1 MRSFP
6 KRRVLQGGELRAME
20 AEEGGMCIVE
30 WEAENRTGTLGTLE
44 TTFTI

>member
-6 KRRVLQGGELRAME
+6 KSRVLQWGELRAME
-20 AEEGGMCIVE
+20 VEEGGMCIKE
-30 WEAENRTGTLGTLE
+30 WGTENRTETLGTLE